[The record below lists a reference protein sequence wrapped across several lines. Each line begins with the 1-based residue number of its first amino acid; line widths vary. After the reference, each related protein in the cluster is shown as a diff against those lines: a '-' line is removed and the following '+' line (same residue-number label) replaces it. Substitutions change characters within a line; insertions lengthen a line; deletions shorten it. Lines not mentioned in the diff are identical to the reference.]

1 MDALI
6 GDCGFAF
13 NQTYTWP
20 NCSGLYHYEDES
32 CDYSC
37 LAVEYTFW
45 ALTSLLGGQSNPIA
59 PQGRCERIAN
69 EWQLCTPALQALHD
83 PVLTAVFRTP
93 SFRLPTRHPDGRYRP
108 QSGGRFNVTLKAQEA

>member
-13 NQTYTWP
+13 NGTYTWP
-20 NCSGLYHYEDES
+20 NCTGMYHYEDAT

-59 PQGRCERIAN
+59 PPNRCERISQ
-69 EWQLCTPALQALHD
+69 EWQLCTPAMVQVHD
-83 PVLTAVFRTP
+83 PIMTAVFRTP
-93 SFRLPTRHPDGRYRP
+93 AMRLPTCDPDGRYAP
-108 QSGGRFNVTLKAQEA
+108 QRGGRWGNATRSL